1 MPYLRHSHNGETLTV
16 IELGEQVV
24 IGRHKQNNVII
35 DDPTVSAHH
44 ARVSRVGDGY
54 HVTDLQSTNGVR
66 INGGLITTAALT
78 EGSIF
83 VLGTHTFEFLARLP
97 TDLDKTLKIKK
108 SWIPGL
114 YYTK

>member
-16 IELGEQVV
+16 IELGEKAE
-24 IGRHKQNNVII
+24 IGRHKQSNVII

-44 ARVSRVGDGY
+44 ARVSKVGDSY
-54 HVTDLQSTNGVR
+54 HLIDLQSTNGVR
-66 INGGLITTAALT
+66 VNGELISSTVLT
-78 EGSIF
+78 DGSTF
-83 VLGTHTFEFLARLP
+83 TLGTHTFEFLTRLP
-97 TDLDKTLKIKK
+97 TDLDKTLRIKK